1 MASGGSGVKADEL
14 ANSGTANALQSK
26 YSDNAANVYGGLEP
40 QLAAEAAHPT
50 GLTPMQKASQNTAA
64 QQSAGG
70 GTAGAIGAGK
80 LYSART
86 HNAGGAKEAIGQATR
101 GAGSNLS
108 DAALNTEQQDASLQN
123 KNRQAGLSGL
133 EGLNS
138 EQTSAGEGALGLS
151 DQALGLANQAKPSFW
166 QQLGSQAAFGTLN
179 NIQKLPQ
186 LISGGG

>member
-1 MASGGSGVKADEL
+1 MASGGSGVKQDEF
-14 ANSGTANALQSK
+14 ANSGTANALQNQ
-26 YSDNAANVYGGLEP
+26 YSSNAASVYGGLEP
-40 QLAAEAAHPT
+40 QLASEAAHPT

-86 HNAGGAKEAIGQATR
+86 HNAGGAKAAIGQATR
-101 GAGSNLS
+101 GAGQNLS

-123 KNRQAGLSGL
+123 KNRQAGLGGL
-133 EGLNS
+133 EGLNA

-151 DQALGLANQAKPSFW
+151 DQALGLANEAKPTFL
-166 QQLGSQAAFGTLN
+166 QQFGSQAAFNALKAAQSGAT
-179 NIQKLPQ
+179 
-186 LISGGG
+186 GGGD

>member
-1 MASGGSGVKADEL
+1 MASGGSGVKADEFG
-14 ANSGTANALQSK
+14 NSGTASNLANQ
-26 YSDNAANVYGGLEP
+26 YSSNAAGVYGGLEP
-40 QLAAEAAHPT
+40 QLASEAAHPT
-50 GLTPMQKASQNTAA
+50 GLTPMQTASQNTAA

-86 HNAGGAKEAIGQATR
+86 HNAGGAKAAIGQATR

-108 DAALNTEQQDASLQN
+108 DAALSTEQQDASLQN

-138 EQTSAGEGALGLS
+138 EQTSAGENALGLS
-151 DQALGLANQAKPSFW
+151 NQALGLANKAKPSFW
-166 QQLGSQAAFGTLN
+166 QQMGVAAGTPIAKGLGGAVAGGLFG
-179 NIQKLPQ
+179 
-186 LISGGG
+186 

>member
-14 ANSGTANALQSK
+14 GNSGTANGLQNQ
-26 YSDNAANVYGGLEP
+26 YSANAANVYGGLEP

-50 GLTPMQKASQNTAA
+50 GLTPMQKAAQNTAA

-70 GTAGAIGAGK
+70 GAAGAIGAGK

-86 HNAGGAKEAIGQATR
+86 RNAGGAKEAIGQAVR

-108 DAALNTEQQDASLQN
+108 EAALGTEQQDASLQQR
-123 KNRQAGLSGL
+123 NRQSGLTGL

-138 EQTSAGEGALGLS
+138 EQTSAGENALGLS
-151 DQALGLANQAKPSFW
+151 NEALGLANKANPSFW
-166 QQLGSQAAFGTLN
+166 QQMATAAGTPVAQGLGGAVSKGLFG
-179 NIQKLPQ
+179 
-186 LISGGG
+186 